1 MGNPRL
7 ENNMAGTPFETS
19 SRVQILNQSSIEQIH
34 KAALEV
40 LEQTGVKIITEDARK
55 ILLDGGCT
63 PKDENTISIPA
74 KVIEKA
80 LETAPS
86 SVTLYDRLG
95 EPRCVLEG
103 WKNSFGT
110 GSDCPFI
117 RDIQS
122 GERRPCTYDDVGK
135 GALICDSLEN
145 FDFVMPIGIISDKP
159 SDVADVYQVEV
170 TMKNTVKPVVLT
182 AQNNTSFQAMI
193 DLAAAVAGGLEQFQ
207 QKPTICLYNEPTTP
221 LKQMPEATDK
231 LILAA
236 ANRVPVIFTP
246 APIGGASAPVTGAGV
261 LVMGTAECLA
271 GLVLHQLVCPGAPII
286 FGGVMFMM
294 DMGTTV
300 ATYGSAER
308 NQLCAALTD
317 MAHYYKLPMFG
328 TAGCSDSKVTD
339 VQAGMEMGLSILLSM
354 LNGQNLIHDVGYLES
369 GLVTSYEMFILADDT
384 IRMAKHI
391 AGGVAVN
398 KQTLAVDIIDEVAKE
413 SGDFLTHEHTLKFF
427 RQESCFTRIIDHN
440 NFAGWQQQGSVSLDV
455 RLKEKAN
462 EIIATHQPKPISAE
476 AAQQMDQILAKLC
489 SKFAS

>member
-1 MGNPRL
+1 MDGKLLKP
-7 ENNMAGTPFETS
+7 S
-19 SRVQILNQSSIEQIH
+19 IRVQILDESSIEQIH

-63 PKDENTISIPA
+63 LKGENTVSIPA
-74 KVIEKA
+74 KLVEKA

-95 EPRCVLEG
+95 EPRCVLQG

-117 RDIQS
+117 RDMQT
-122 GERRPCTYDDVGK
+122 GERRPCTYDDVAK
-135 GALICDSLEN
+135 GALLCDALEN

-159 SDVADVYQVEV
+159 TEVSDVYEVEA
-170 TMKNTVKPVVLT
+170 TMRNTIKPVVFT
-182 AQNNTSFQAMI
+182 AQNNTSFQAVI
-193 DLAAAVAGGLEQFQ
+193 DLAAAVAGGLEQLQ
-207 QKPTICLYNEPTTP
+207 QKPTICLYDEPTTP

-236 ANRVPVIFTP
+236 RKRMPVIFTP

-271 GLVLHQLVCPGAPII
+271 GLVLHQLVAPGAPLI

-294 DMGTTV
+294 DMATTV

-317 MAHYYKLPMFG
+317 IAHYYKLPVFG
-328 TAGCSDSKVTD
+328 TAGCSDSKLVD
-339 VQAGMEMGLSILLSM
+339 VQAGMEMGLSVLLST

-369 GLVTSYEMFILADDT
+369 GLVTSYEMFILGNET
-384 IRMAKHI
+384 IGMAKHI
-391 AGGVAVN
+391 ANGLAVN
-398 KQTLAVDIIDEVAKE
+398 KETLAVDVIDQVVKQ

-427 RQESCFTRIIDHN
+427 RQESYFTKIIDHN
-440 NFAGWQQQGSVSLDV
+440 NFAGWQKQGALSLDL

-462 EIIATHQPKPISAE
+462 EIIAIHHPQAIPSE
-476 AAQQMDQILAKLC
+476 AAKQMDRILEKLS
-489 SKFAS
+489 SKLAS